1 MEPGEF
7 DPSNFKFSKSS
18 VKSLLECPKRFKLEY
33 IERKKSKP
41 SPSAIKGT
49 RIHNLLEKV
58 NKKEICMTEVP
69 ASYVPHIQNYIKF
82 LREHKLQLPQYSEYK
97 DIAVDIQ
104 GIHFKG
110 ILDALFIQDGK
121 GVLIDYKTGHIKD
134 TMNSVRFEL
143 QLYSA
148 LAEHSIPN
156 LEVVRYGVL
165 YTADGT
171 FYSEVNDHKYEEIR
185 MTINKVKQ
193 ILEKKKMDAVTG
205 EQCFRCFLRG
215 FCDNYKEQTSLKNE
229 PNKI

>member
-1 MEPGEF
+1 MTEQEF

-18 VKSLLECPKRFKLEY
+18 VKSLLDCPRRFKLEY

-49 RIHNLLEKV
+49 RIHSLLEKV

-97 DIAVDIQ
+97 DISVDIQ

-121 GVLIDYKTGHIKD
+121 GVLIDYKTGYVKSG
-134 TMNSVRFEL
+134 MNEVRFEL

-148 LAEHSIPN
+148 LAEHSIPK
-156 LEVVRYGVL
+156 LEVMRYGVL

-185 MTINKVKQ
+185 VTINKVKQ
-193 ILEKKKMDAVTG
+193 ILEKKKMDAITG
-205 EQCFRCFLRG
+205 EQCYHCFMRDY
-215 FCDNYKEQTSLKNE
+215 CDNYKQQPSLQRE